1 MSLFSSVSIHNLF
14 ILTHVFYSRMWICVW
29 IVCNAFPKTEPWNVY
44 ANQLFQLKEVKMWRK
59 QTSCFYSENVYCVKR
74 VTALSAARLSKP
86 SVWKKTRLPEET
98 LAALAGG
105 LPFKIYL
112 ERLDSHN
119 NRALRAYEA
128 VFLVLPLYSRFSLV
142 LRSSVTLWA
151 RLSCV
156 GIDLIAV
163 VRHKLQ
169 TPNDKKA
176 AALCT
181 KWTWP
186 SPRCIYW

>member
-1 MSLFSSVSIHNLF
+1 MQNLF
-14 ILTHVFYSRMWICVW
+14 MLTHVFYLRICVW
-29 IVCNAFPKTEPWNVY
+29 IVCNASPETEPWNVGA
-44 ANQLFQLKEVKMWRK
+44 ANQHFQLKEVKIWRK
-59 QTSCFYSENVYCVKR
+59 QTFESKCAASYLYSENVYCVKR

-128 VFLVLPLYSRFSLV
+128 VFFILRLYRRFSLV
-142 LRSSVTLWA
+142 LRSSMALSA

-156 GIDLIAV
+156 RIDLIAV
-163 VRHKLQ
+163 VRHK
-169 TPNDKKA
+169 
-176 AALCT
+176 
-181 KWTWP
+181 
-186 SPRCIYW
+186 RR